1 MKIVILEMGGEGR
14 EEGRNVLSYKDLV
27 TPNVKCAC
35 THDGWWLKKHMK
47 TQKDRQDSRNL

>member
-27 TPNVKCAC
+27 RPNVKCAS
-35 THDGWWLKKHMK
+35 TDGGWWLKK
-47 TQKDRQDSRNL
+47 NI